1 MATEGPSS
9 ERNYLDPVELSKI
22 SGLEIRA
29 RLIVEGFISGLHKS
43 PYRGASVEFAEHR
56 EYVPGDDIR
65 HIDWKVYGRSDRY
78 YIKQYEEET
87 NLRTH
92 VILDA
97 SESME
102 FRSGGGMSKLDYGRT
117 LVAALSYLVLWQQDA
132 VGAMVFDSDIRAQVP
147 ISSSRGHLQ
156 DLVRVVAAEPGRD
169 ATDMGEVLSRIA
181 ERIKKKSLLILVTDL
196 LDDVER
202 ITLGLRRLRHQ
213 GHEVMVFHLMDPD
226 ELHFPFQRMTLFE
239 GLEEYPDLLA
249 DPNALREAYL
259 TEVEG
264 FVEALKRSCRNALI
278 DYELVDTSKRFDVV
292 LTRYL
297 QRRAGTI
304 R

>member
-1 MATEGPSS
+1 MATE
-9 ERNYLDPVELSKI
+9 ETRNYLDPVELSKI
-22 SGLEIRA
+22 SRLEIRA

-43 PYRGASVEFAEHR
+43 PYHGASVEFAEHR

-92 VILDA
+92 VLLDA
-97 SESME
+97 SESMD
-102 FRSGGGMSKLDYGRT
+102 FGTGAMTKLEYGRT
-117 LVAALSYLVLWQQDA
+117 LAAALSYLILWQQDA
-132 VGAMVFDSDIRAQVP
+132 VGAMVFDRDIRVQVP

-156 DLVRVVAAEPGRD
+156 DLVRVIAAEPGAD
-169 ATDMGEVLSRIA
+169 ATDLGEVLARIA
-181 ERIKKKSLLILVTDL
+181 DRIKKRSLLILISDL
-196 LDDVER
+196 FDDVEK
-202 ITLGLRRLRHQ
+202 IGLGLRRLRHQ
-213 GHEVMVFHLMDPD
+213 GHEVLVFHLMDSD
-226 ELHFPFQRMTLFE
+226 ELRFPFQRMTMFE

-259 TEVEG
+259 EEVET
-264 FVEALKRSCRNALI
+264 FVRTVKRTCRSSLI

-292 LTRYL
+292 LTRFL
-297 QRRAGTI
+297 QRRAGTM

>member
-1 MATEGPSS
+1 MAAE
-9 ERNYLDPVELSKI
+9 ERDLNYLDPVELSKI
-22 SGLEIRA
+22 SRLEIRA

-92 VILDA
+92 VLLDA
-97 SESME
+97 SESMD
-102 FRSGGGMSKLDYGRT
+102 FKSGSSMTKLEYGRT
-117 LVAALSYLVLWQQDA
+117 LAAALSYLILWQQDA
-132 VGAMVFDSDIRAQVP
+132 VGAMVFDNDVRISVP

-169 ATDMGEVLSRIA
+169 ATDLGEVLSRTS
-181 ERIKKKSLLILVTDL
+181 ERIKHKSLLILITDL
-196 LDDVER
+196 FDDVGK
-202 ITLGLRRLRHQ
+202 IGLGLRRLRHQ
-213 GHEVMVFHLMDPD
+213 GHEVILFHLMDPD
-226 ELHFPFQRMTLFE
+226 ELHFPFQRMTMFE
-239 GLEEYPDLLA
+239 GLEEYPELLA
-249 DPNALREAYL
+249 DPNSLREAYL
-259 TEVEG
+259 SEVDS
-264 FVEALKRSCRNALI
+264 FVDEVKRTCRGAMI

-292 LTRYL
+292 MTRFL